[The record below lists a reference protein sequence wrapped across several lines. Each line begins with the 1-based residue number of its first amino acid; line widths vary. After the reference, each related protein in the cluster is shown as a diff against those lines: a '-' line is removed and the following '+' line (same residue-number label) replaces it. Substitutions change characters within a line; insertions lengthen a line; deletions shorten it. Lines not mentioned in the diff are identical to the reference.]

1 MTDRSAEHW
10 YPTAAYLYVL
20 HLNGPALAWE
30 YLRRNPGYRRDWL
43 RRRRWPD
50 AAQAW
55 GLRLL
60 EDPAL
65 DARDAHPAWFPDHD
79 AVVQLPDA
87 DPPPEADAFEF
98 WRVPGRKQLIHDG
111 KRLVL
116 VSHWPAA
123 CGSHSRL
130 AWKTAWLSLRHPC
143 LCRALRT
150 LPCAGGRAG
159 CAVRRP
165 WPRLRLRPVPG
176 PRRPRCWSYT
186 LQALDATLAGASL
199 REVAEG
205 LFGADAVAADWHGQR
220 LACPRAAVGAPWRGA
235 DARRL
240 SQPGATP
247 ASCIA
252 VRGRFAP
259 AIRPLARSLAFL
271 KVPLSGRVWPGL
283 MEVHPMRPAPLR
295 PCAAAPAQ
303 PQRYLTNDEA
313 AEYLRLSPRT
323 LEKQRVIGG
332 GPKFRSSAAASCM
345 P

>member
-79 AVVQLPDA
+79 AVVQLLPDA

-116 VSHWPAA
+116 VSHWP
-123 CGSHSRL
+123 
-130 AWKTAWLSLRHPC
+130 
-143 LCRALRT
+143 
-150 LPCAGGRAG
+150 G
-159 CAVRRP
+159 C
-165 WPRLRLRPVPG
+165 RLRLALAPGLEDGMAYLYATRACAAPCARYRALAAGLDALSAATVAAPAAAARSRPTP
-176 PRRPRCWSYT
+176 PRCWSYT
-186 LQALDATLAGASL
+186 PCRRSTRPWRVRPCVKWPKGCSARMPSRPTGTRTAPCVPACG
-199 REVAEG
+199 G
-205 LFGADAVAADWHGQR
+205 WCAVA
-220 LACPRAAVGAPWRGA
+220 
-235 DARRL
+235 RR
-240 SQPGATP
+240 
-247 ASCIA
+247 
-252 VRGRFAP
+252 
-259 AIRPLARSLAFL
+259 
-271 KVPLSGRVWPGL
+271 
-283 MEVHPMRPAPLR
+283 
-295 PCAAAPAQ
+295 
-303 PQRYLTNDEA
+303 
-313 AEYLRLSPRT
+313 
-323 LEKQRVIGG
+323 
-332 GPKFRSSAAASCM
+332 
-345 P
+345 